1 MLVPMAKRIKI
12 TVFWLVEDGTFIFRV
27 EVPYVLNIT
36 PAGSTETF
44 HFEIHHRVGSPSL
57 SLRMHDFMYL

>member
-1 MLVPMAKRIKI
+1 MEHAA
-12 TVFWLVEDGTFIFRV
+12 FIFMV
-27 EVPYVLNIT
+27 EVPYVLNII

-44 HFEIHHRVGSPSL
+44 HFAKHHHIGSPSL